1 MSAGVNQAGVSVDSA
16 DYTVDGTFIGVAPG
30 GGGLFLAAY
39 LTARNTATA
48 TAQNTT
54 ANTASNTWSG

>member
-1 MSAGVNQAGVSVDSA
+1 MAAGFDQSGVGFDDP
-16 DYTVDGTFIGVAPG
+16 DYTFDGTFTGIAPG

-48 TAQNTT
+48 TAQNLT